1 MNTQRGGTLLGLIL
15 GLILGLGAALAVA
28 IYVTKV
34 PVPFLSKGTMRS
46 NDQEATEAEKNR
58 DWNPNQMLQQG
69 KRLAA
74 SEPTSPSPAPAPAS
88 ATVEVMAPPVITVP
102 AKDAPTK
109 AAQTAASAAKE
120 GKDAKASASADPL
133 GDFAKARANAAPA
146 SSPAAATA
154 TADAYEYFVQVGAFR
169 SQPEADAQ
177 RAKVAMLGWEARVS
191 EREQNGRAV
200 FRVRVGPF
208 SKRSDAEQLKD
219 KLDSASVDSTL
230 VRVQR

>member
-34 PVPFLSKGTMRS
+34 PVPFLSKGTMRA

-58 DWNPNQMLQQG
+58 NWNPNQMLQQG

-74 SEPTSPSPAPAPAS
+74 SEPAPAPAPSPAS

-120 GKDAKASASADPL
+120 SKDAKANASADPL

-154 TADAYEYFVQVGAFR
+154 TADAFDYFVQVGAFR
-169 SQPEADAQ
+169 SQAEADAQ

-219 KLDSASVDSTL
+219 KLDSASVDSNL

>member
-34 PVPFLSKGTMRS
+34 PVPFLSKGTMRA

-58 DWNPNQMLQQG
+58 NWNPNQMLQQG

-74 SEPTSPSPAPAPAS
+74 SEPAPAPAPSPAS

-109 AAQTAASAAKE
+109 PAQTAASAAKE
-120 GKDAKASASADPL
+120 SKDAKASASADPL

>member
-34 PVPFLSKGTMRS
+34 PVPFLNKGTMRS

-74 SEPTSPSPAPAPAS
+74 SEPAPAPAPAS

-109 AAQTAASAAKE
+109 PAQTAASAAKE
-120 GKDAKASASADPL
+120 SKDAKASASADPL
-133 GDFAKARANAAPA
+133 GDFAKARAKAAPA

>member
-109 AAQTAASAAKE
+109 PAQTAASAAKE
-120 GKDAKASASADPL
+120 SKDAKASASADPL
-133 GDFAKARANAAPA
+133 GDFAKARANTAPA

-154 TADAYEYFVQVGAFR
+154 TADAFDYFVQVGAFR
-169 SQPEADAQ
+169 SQAEADAQ
-177 RAKVAMLGWEARVS
+177 RAKLAMLGWEARVS

-219 KLDSASVDSTL
+219 KLDSASVDSNL

>member
-74 SEPTSPSPAPAPAS
+74 SEPAPAPAPAS

-120 GKDAKASASADPL
+120 SKDAKASASADPL
-133 GDFAKARANAAPA
+133 GDFAKARASAAPA

-154 TADAYEYFVQVGAFR
+154 TADAFDYFVQVGAFR
-169 SQPEADAQ
+169 SQAEADAQ

-208 SKRSDAEQLKD
+208 NKRSDAEQLKD
-219 KLDSASVDSTL
+219 TLDSASVDSNL

>member
-34 PVPFLSKGTMRS
+34 PVPFLSKGTMRA

-58 DWNPNQMLQQG
+58 NWNPNQMLQQG

-120 GKDAKASASADPL
+120 SKDAKASASADPL

-154 TADAYEYFVQVGAFR
+154 TADAFDYFVQVGAFR
-169 SQPEADAQ
+169 SQAEADAQ

>member
-1 MNTQRGGTLLGLIL
+1 MNTQRGGTILGLIL
-15 GLILGLGAALAVA
+15 ALILGLGAALAVA

-74 SEPTSPSPAPAPAS
+74 SEPAPAPAS

-120 GKDAKASASADPL
+120 GKDAKANASADPL

-208 SKRSDAEQLKD
+208 SKSSEAEQLKD

>member
-74 SEPTSPSPAPAPAS
+74 SEPAPAPAPAS

-120 GKDAKASASADPL
+120 SKDAKASASADPL

>member
-74 SEPTSPSPAPAPAS
+74 SEPAPAPAS

-109 AAQTAASAAKE
+109 PAQTAASAAKE
-120 GKDAKASASADPL
+120 SKDAKASASADPL

-146 SSPAAATA
+146 SSPAAATATA

>member
-58 DWNPNQMLQQG
+58 NWNPNQMLQQG

-154 TADAYEYFVQVGAFR
+154 TADAFDYFVQVGAFR
-169 SQPEADAQ
+169 SQAEADAQ

-219 KLDSASVDSTL
+219 KLDSASVDSNL

>member
-1 MNTQRGGTLLGLIL
+1 MQRRAFSLT
-15 GLILGLGAALAVA
+15 AASALAVA

-74 SEPTSPSPAPAPAS
+74 SEPAPAPAPAPSPAS

-120 GKDAKASASADPL
+120 GKDAKANASADPL
-133 GDFAKARANAAPA
+133 GDFAKARTNAAPA

>member
-1 MNTQRGGTLLGLIL
+1 
-15 GLILGLGAALAVA
+15 
-28 IYVTKV
+28 
-34 PVPFLSKGTMRS
+34 
-46 NDQEATEAEKNR
+46 
-58 DWNPNQMLQQG
+58 MLQQG

-74 SEPTSPSPAPAPAS
+74 SEPAPAPAPAS

-120 GKDAKASASADPL
+120 SKDAKASASADPL
-133 GDFAKARANAAPA
+133 GDFAKARASAAPA

-154 TADAYEYFVQVGAFR
+154 TADAFDYFVQVGAFR
-169 SQPEADAQ
+169 SQAEADAQ

-219 KLDSASVDSTL
+219 KLDSASVDSNL

>member
-74 SEPTSPSPAPAPAS
+74 SEPAPAPAPAS

-120 GKDAKASASADPL
+120 SKDAKASASADPL

-208 SKRSDAEQLKD
+208 NKRSDAEQLKD
-219 KLDSASVDSTL
+219 KLDSASVDSNL